1 MGCAAGCAPVMGC
14 IAAVPVPGLTAWHLQ
29 LPSLGL
35 QVYSGDLLALTNAR
49 LRLTDAPRQDE
60 VLFLD
65 LVLCIPFRFI
75 FGYAAF
81 KLYRCADR
89 CQEAKLESSESSR
102 ALLLPYL
109 YLQELKP
116 LLAMGIGAAWAAH
129 PFVLPMLL
137 GSLRSRMSFFILAY
151 SGVLSTFRWLELAAS
166 LGPKGFDATATTFAL
181 YFSMPA
187 ELQFEDGKLKFLSG
201 ERWRRALDLLLRL
214 AFHSSIMLIALSVG
228 KATRFQPFLEEIPA
242 KLPFYGLPWSLPAL
256 YLQTV
261 WVYRCL
267 TLPMLYHRIMATLFG
282 LETLV
287 TMKAPLTQSTSIRDF
302 WGRRW
307 NLIVHNLMKRCFFMP
322 FQHGGPVKKNI
333 AGFVSFLMSGVFHE
347 YMWLMLHLARPEGS
361 RYSPGKVLVFFVL
374 QYLATAVQVML
385 VKTTWLG
392 RRGWGM
398 MPTVLQTVVTTICV
412 LPFGPLFLEGVH
424 DMINE
429 SSLMPA
435 VELL

>member
-1 MGCAAGCAPVMGC
+1 
-14 IAAVPVPGLTAWHLQ
+14 
-29 LPSLGL
+29 
-35 QVYSGDLLALTNAR
+35 
-49 LRLTDAPRQDE
+49 
-60 VLFLD
+60 
-65 LVLCIPFRFI
+65 
-75 FGYAAF
+75 
-81 KLYRCADR
+81 
-89 CQEAKLESSESSR
+89 
-102 ALLLPYL
+102 
-109 YLQELKP
+109 
-116 LLAMGIGAAWAAH
+116 
-129 PFVLPMLL
+129 
-137 GSLRSRMSFFILAY
+137 
-151 SGVLSTFRWLELAAS
+151 
-166 LGPKGFDATATTFAL
+166 
-181 YFSMPA
+181 MPA

-201 ERWRRALDLLLRL
+201 ER
-214 AFHSSIMLIALSVG
+214 LIALSVG

-261 WVYRCL
+261 WVYCCL

-307 NLIVHNLMKRCFFMP
+307 NLIASRLGWRVHNLMKRCFFMP